1 MGPRRGSFGAP
12 RTKCTTGKC
21 GSSKCNSCRE
31 LRRHSSISTN
41 GDLHHLP
48 GCTPSPSPGP
58 QTTSNSHF
66 SFEPPNTPTISASK
80 LVSSLSPLIKR
91 KVISALQ
98 SMNTAQQGPELP
110 PKSNMFLA
118 VLTMFVCPPLGV
130 LAWHHAKKV
139 KRLWES
145 NDMANA
151 RASSKMAG
159 TLSYIGFLIG
169 GLLVTAVFV
178 VLVLVEF
185 F

>member
-1 MGPRRGSFGAP
+1 
-12 RTKCTTGKC
+12 
-21 GSSKCNSCRE
+21 
-31 LRRHSSISTN
+31 
-41 GDLHHLP
+41 
-48 GCTPSPSPGP
+48 
-58 QTTSNSHF
+58 
-66 SFEPPNTPTISASK
+66 
-80 LVSSLSPLIKR
+80 
-91 KVISALQ
+91 
-98 SMNTAQQGPELP
+98 MNTAQQGPELP